1 MKSTLFE
8 NMKNWIGKHA
18 RIRSAW
24 DNGVKAYALDLL
36 EELDWNYYPEELV
49 TSKSVTAAMLNG
61 AKDWKQYS
69 EGGLALVCD
78 VDIALQLCTAT
89 ELKATR
95 YGARRPNKKES
106 WLEVQ
111 ARALFQ
117 ASRIV
122 LQAYEACREYD
133 DDGEPL
139 PRF

>member
-1 MKSTLFE
+1 MTVFE
-8 NMKNWIGKHA
+8 NMKNWIGKNA
-18 RIRSAW
+18 RTRSAW

-49 TSKSVTAAMLNG
+49 TSKNVTAAMLRG
-61 AKDWKQYS
+61 APDWLQYS
-69 EGGLALVCD
+69 EGGLALCRDED
-78 VDIALQLCTAT
+78 VALRLCNNT
-89 ELKATR
+89 ELKVTR
-95 YGARRPNKKES
+95 YGERRPNKKES